1 MSILSPYAGW
11 LLPMAIL
18 IVLSALFS
26 GSEAALFSLGA
37 RDRRPLR
44 RGGVGG
50 RIAHRLLDDS
60 EHLLSAILF
69 WNLLINMTYFAI
81 ASIVAGKLESDPDAG
96 TSVAA
101 VFTVISLLVIIFF
114 SEMLPK
120 SIAVLAPARASI
132 LLAPPMGVA
141 VNVLRHVLPIVKT
154 SNLLAGRLLWPSF
167 QPETEIDLADIE
179 RAVELGTDDA
189 ALLKRERVALRSLV
203 EIADMRASEL
213 MRPRSKLKLVAPPL
227 DRTLTFE
234 GPIPGGYV
242 IVTDEDGDRMV
253 GTLAVRLLR
262 PSHMDH
268 FDQYVEPVIY
278 IPWSAPV
285 ARVLNQLN
293 EQDISVAVV
302 VDEYGDGIGVLSID
316 RIFRRML
323 APQHDQS
330 DEAVVSLA
338 IEVCSPDRCRVAGS
352 VSLRQFAKH
361 LGVEAPE
368 GSVVTVAGFIQ
379 RHNERLPRLGDE
391 AILGN
396 HRLTVIEQDDETM
409 RIEAQRIILADENL
423 GEGDG
428 I

>member
-1 MSILSPYAGW
+1 
-11 LLPMAIL
+11 MAIL

-37 RDRRPLR
+37 RDRRRLR

-50 RIAHRLLDDS
+50 RIAHRLLEDS

-81 ASIVAGKLESDPDAG
+81 ASIVAGKLEADPNGGA
-96 TSVAA
+96 SVAA
-101 VFTVISLLVIIFF
+101 VFTVVSLLVIIFF

-120 SIAVLAPARASI
+120 SIAVLEPTRASI
-132 LLAPPMGVA
+132 LLAPPMGIA
-141 VNVLRHVLPIVKT
+141 VRLIGPVLPVVRT
-154 SNLLAGRLLWPSF
+154 SNKLAGRLLWPTF
-167 QPETEIDLADIE
+167 QPETDIDLADIE

-189 ALLKRERVALRSLV
+189 ALLKRERVALSSMV

-213 MRPRSKLKLVAPPL
+213 MRPRSKLKLVEPPL
-227 DRTLTFE
+227 NRETTFE

-242 IVTDEDGDRMV
+242 IVTDDDGDRMV
-253 GTLAVRLLR
+253 GTVAVRLLR
-262 PSHMDH
+262 PSQLDH
-268 FDQYVEPVIY
+268 FEQHIEPVIY
-278 IPWSAPV
+278 VPWSAPV
-285 ARVLNQLN
+285 ARVLSLLN

-302 VDEYGDGIGVLSID
+302 VDEYGDGIGALSID

-330 DEAVVSLA
+330 DEAVISDA
-338 IEVCSPDRCRVAGS
+338 IEVCSPDRFRVSGG
-352 VSLRQFAKH
+352 VSLRQFAKR
-361 LGVEAPE
+361 LGVESPE
-368 GSVVTVAGFIQ
+368 GSVATVAGFIQ

-391 AILGN
+391 AILGGF
-396 HRLTVIEQDDETM
+396 RLTVIEQDDESV
-409 RIEAQRIILADENL
+409 RIEAQRILNDESNAME
-423 GEGDG
+423 GEG